1 MQLIKNNSEK
11 YKTKDIW
18 HDSLGN
24 AREKNGS
31 KIIETFKRTS
41 QNKFSFC

>member
-1 MQLIKNNSEK
+1 MK

-31 KIIETFKRTS
+31 KIIGDLQK
-41 QNKFSFC
+41 N